1 MKPILQIAMNSLM
14 ICLTEKR
21 ARGHILKS
29 DYCLHVFFHRKCV
42 MVD

>member
-14 ICLTEKR
+14 IWLTEKR

-29 DYCLHVFFHRKCV
+29 DYS
-42 MVD
+42 